1 MNSRITVIAL
11 AVVFAATATL
21 SVFLYARGLEEK
33 AVDSTEMVEVAVVS
47 QDIPADTELSG
58 LLSGGAV
65 ETRQVPAELVVS
77 NAVTDLGDLE
87 GKSTMSP
94 ILAGEQVSE
103 ARLAGS
109 QELPGGP
116 LSIPKGM
123 QGMTVDVE
131 SQRVIGGEVL
141 RAGDRVAIHA
151 TFANVKLVN
160 LNFDMSAEM
169 RTAYSQAFSSTV
181 MVSPEAKV
189 LKVSRKP
196 EGTTPGNETTSSG
209 TGHTVTLAL
218 EPEDVQKMVFGQ
230 ELGKVYFSII
240 PPGEEGEALD
250 AISFGE
256 LVGVE

>member
-1 MNSRITVIAL
+1 VSSRITVIAL

-21 SVFLYARGLEEK
+21 SVFLYAKGLEEK
-33 AVDSTEMVEVAVVS
+33 AVDSTQMVEVAVVS

-65 ETRQVPAELVVS
+65 DIKEVPAELMVS
-77 NAVTDLGDLE
+77 NAVTDLGELE
-87 GKSTMSP
+87 GKTTMSP
-94 ILAGEQVSE
+94 ILAGD
-103 ARLAGS
+103 
-109 QELPGGP
+109 

-160 LNFDMSAEM
+160 FDSDVPAEM
-169 RTAYSQAFSSTV
+169 RSAYSQAFSSTV
-181 MVSPEAKV
+181 MVSPDAKV
-189 LKVSRKP
+189 LKVTRKA
-196 EGTTPGNETTSSG
+196 EGTTTGNETTSSG
-209 TGHTVTLAL
+209 SGHSVTLAL

-250 AISFGE
+250 AISFGK
-256 LVGVE
+256 LLGVK